1 MNKSTGRFRYD
12 SIMIQS
18 IARAF
23 DILKVVSDFPEGIST
38 GTIAQMTDLHP
49 STVSRI
55 VSSLEEL
62 DALERAEGTKV
73 VIGKSISNMIDQTPW
88 TERLV
93 RLAEPIMQDL
103 ARETGEAVGLTRITD
118 GICEIFYQIQSDH
131 LVGVKDWQGLSF
143 PIHVTSTGK
152 LYLASLKKEELNS
165 YLKIPLVKLASN
177 SVHKASILKKEIK
190 DLRND
195 KDNSKDKRF
204 IWTID
209 ELEDGL
215 ASIAASIL
223 DKSGNFQAGLY
234 LSLPTYRLTND
245 LRSRLEYLIPT
256 ATQEISERIS
266 NTSLTDVPEQEG
278 VI

>member
-1 MNKSTGRFRYD
+1 MNKSTGRFSDD

-38 GTIAQMTDLHP
+38 GAIAQMTDLHP

-62 DALERAEGTKV
+62 NALERAEGTKV

-165 YLKIPLVKLASN
+165 YLKTPLVKLASN

-190 DLRND
+190 DLRNN

-223 DKSGNFQAGLY
+223 DKSGSFQAGLY

-266 NTSLTDVPEQEG
+266 NTRLTDVPEQEG